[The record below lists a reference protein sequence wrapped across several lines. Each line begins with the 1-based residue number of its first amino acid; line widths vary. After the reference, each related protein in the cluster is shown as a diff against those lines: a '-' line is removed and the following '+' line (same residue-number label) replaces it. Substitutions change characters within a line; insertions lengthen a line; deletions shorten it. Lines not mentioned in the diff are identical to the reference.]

1 MTNLFDEINPRNKEK
16 ILKMLEA
23 NYLTF
28 KKNTNIFSTIK
39 KENIIGIV
47 ENGNIQIIEN
57 DYNGNRIIIEDLK
70 ENDIFGS
77 MISSI
82 TNQEYDVITKED
94 TDIILIDYDRII
106 NSENSKYEY
115 YNQFLKNLLK
125 IISDKIQEKTQRI
138 DILTKKSIRNK
149 LLQYFAN
156 ESKKNG
162 LSKVVYLPFSY
173 TELADYL
180 AVDRCAMSREL
191 KFLKEEGFIE
201 VSGRKINLLY

>member
-1 MTNLFDEINPRNKEK
+1 MINLFDDINPRNKWK

-23 NYLTF
+23 SNLTF
-28 KKNTNIFSTIK
+28 KKNTNIFSTIHN
-39 KENIIGIV
+39 EDIIAII
-47 ENGNIQIIEN
+47 ESGNVQIIEN

-70 ENDIFGS
+70 ENDIFGT

-82 TNQEYDVITKED
+82 TNQGYDVITKED
-94 TDIILIDYDRII
+94 TDITIIDFNRVI
-106 NSENSKYEY
+106 NNDITKHDY

-125 IISDKIQEKTQRI
+125 IISNKIQEKTERI
-138 DILTKKSIRNK
+138 EILTKKSIRNK

-162 LSKVVYLPFSY
+162 FSKNVYLPFSF

-180 AVDRCAMSREL
+180 AVDRSAMSREL
-191 KFLKEEGFIE
+191 KFLKDEGFIT
-201 VSGRKINLLY
+201 VNGRRITMLY